1 VREGGEAIKLPDA
14 AVRRERDFIS
24 LFNALWYRDF
34 PFVSGREPEAVR
46 AMYTAH
52 INSIVKSCADLMGFF
67 TLFEQGTRTDIIIQ
81 KANKQLW
88 AKVELEWMQPIREKF
103 NEIEKLS
110 VAAEKNEA
118 DIFILITYSDRN
130 LLNDNLSAIER
141 GWPHKAKRLV
151 VFLIVFDQKGDKR
164 QLRTLNT
171 YRVISRN
178 SNRVRWQH
186 ALPWEVPGTRWQITE
201 AKEVDA

>member
-88 AKVELEWMQPIREKF
+88 AKVELEW
-103 NEIEKLS
+103 
-110 VAAEKNEA
+110 
-118 DIFILITYSDRN
+118 
-130 LLNDNLSAIER
+130 
-141 GWPHKAKRLV
+141 
-151 VFLIVFDQKGDKR
+151 
-164 QLRTLNT
+164 
-171 YRVISRN
+171 
-178 SNRVRWQH
+178 
-186 ALPWEVPGTRWQITE
+186 
-201 AKEVDA
+201 DATD